1 MITVITPTTGKPSL
15 LKLIDSIDR
24 QTVPGQTY
32 HLLLWDDYRDSDLDP
47 FSLNGPTRFSIVA
60 PPGSGRNGQAPGSL
74 LRSIGLMAART
85 PWVTFADDDVWWDLD
100 YLETVLPAMGDAQ
113 WITVLRKI
121 YTAQGEYLGVDR
133 FESVGDAPTRRVP
146 YEMCDNNTMLF
157 RREFGVEAAGMYR
170 ETKEYNDDRLMYAYL
185 KKHAGP
191 RVSLNCTIVNH
202 TCPEKLNVFFS
213 MNCEKA
219 A

>member
-1 MITVITPTTGKPSL
+1 MITIITPTTGKASL
-15 LKLIDSIDR
+15 LKLIESIDR
-24 QTVPGQTY
+24 QTVPGQTF

-60 PPGSGRNGQAPGSL
+60 PPGSGRNGDAPGSL

-100 YLETVLPAMGDAQ
+100 YIETVLPATAHAQ

-146 YEMCDNNTMLF
+146 YEMCDNNTMIF
-157 RREFGVEAAGMYR
+157 RREYGVMGAHIYR
-170 ETKEYNDDRLMYAYL
+170 ETNQYNDDRLMYQYL
-185 KKHAGP
+185 KHHVGVRSALSS
-191 RVSLNCTIVNH
+191 VAINH
-202 TCPEKLNVFFS
+202 ICPEKLEKFFAT
-213 MNCEKA
+213 NCDKQ
-219 A
+219 

>member
-1 MITVITPTTGKPSL
+1 MITVITPTTGKASL
-15 LKLIDSIDR
+15 LKLIESIDR
-24 QTVPGQTY
+24 QTVPGQTF

-113 WITVLRKI
+113 WITLLRKI

-157 RREFGVEAAGMYR
+157 RREYGVRAAHIYR
-170 ETKEYNDDRLMYAYL
+170 ETDQYNDDRLMYSFL
-185 KKHAGP
+185 KDMVSKKF
-191 RVSLNCTIVNH
+191 RVESAKINHICPAKLEEFFRRNCD
-202 TCPEKLNVFFS
+202 
-213 MNCEKA
+213 
-219 A
+219 

>member
-1 MITVITPTTGKPSL
+1 MITIITPTTGKASL
-15 LKLIDSIDR
+15 LKLIESIDR
-24 QTVPGQTY
+24 QTVPGQTF

-47 FSLNGPTRFSIVA
+47 FSLNGPSRFSIVA
-60 PPGSGRNGQAPGSL
+60 PPGSGRNGDAPGSL

-100 YLETVLPAMGDAQ
+100 YVQTVLPAMARAP

-146 YEMCDNNTMLF
+146 YEMCDNNTMIF
-157 RREFGVEAAGMYR
+157 RREYGVSAAHLYR
-170 ETKEYNDDRLMYAYL
+170 ETNQYNDDRLMYAYL
-185 KKHAGP
+185 KQSAGP
-191 RVSLNCTIVNH
+191 RCSLEFPKINHVCPTQLVEFFRANCL
-202 TCPEKLNVFFS
+202 PS
-213 MNCEKA
+213 
-219 A
+219 

>member
-1 MITVITPTTGKPSL
+1 MITVITPTTGKASL

-24 QTVPGQTY
+24 QTVPSQTF

-157 RREFGVEAAGMYR
+157 RREYGVRAAHIYR
-170 ETKEYNDDRLMYAYL
+170 ETDQYNDDRLMYQYL
-185 KKHAGP
+185 KDHAGA
-191 RVSLNCTIVNH
+191 RYFLSNITVNH
-202 TCPEKLNVFFS
+202 VCPKNLTEFFQV
-213 MNCEKA
+213 NCDEY
-219 A
+219 

>member
-1 MITVITPTTGKPSL
+1 MITVITPTTGKASL
-15 LKLIDSIDR
+15 LKLIESIDR
-24 QTVPGQTY
+24 QTVPGQTF

-113 WITVLRKI
+113 WITLLRKI

-157 RREFGVEAAGMYR
+157 RREYGVRAAHIYR
-170 ETKEYNDDRLMYAYL
+170 ETDQYNDDRLMYSYL
-185 KKHAGP
+185 KDAIRIRCYIELAK
-191 RVSLNCTIVNH
+191 INH
-202 TCPEKLNVFFS
+202 ICPEKLKLFFQS
-213 MNCEKA
+213 NCER
-219 A
+219 